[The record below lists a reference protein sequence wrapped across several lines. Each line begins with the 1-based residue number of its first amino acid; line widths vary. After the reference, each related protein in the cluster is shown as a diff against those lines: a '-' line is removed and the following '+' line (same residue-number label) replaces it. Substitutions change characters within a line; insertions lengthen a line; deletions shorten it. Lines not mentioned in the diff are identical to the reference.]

1 MLEQRRWQRII
12 LLIVLACEGLGSLTG
27 GALLV
32 ARPDGRYMDMPVE
45 IMHGTFAD
53 FLIPGII
60 LFGLGLLNVVAF
72 FAVLRRRPTDW
83 MWAGLALG
91 GLAIWFLVEII
102 ILRELHW
109 LHVMWGFPVILGLT
123 MAIPLLPFRTDAI
136 RDAWLIC
143 GPISSLL
150 YVAMNVIVP
159 TRWPEYS
166 PAAQTVSE
174 LSAVAAPTRPLWV
187 VLGLLYTLLVVAF
200 GWGVR
205 MAAGDDRRLRVAG
218 ILIAVYGALG
228 IVWPF
233 APMHQREVLAA
244 GGGSFSDTLHV
255 ALGVAT
261 EVIYLLALGFAA
273 AALGT
278 AFRLYSIATFFIVL
292 LFGVQMIREAPAI
305 GTNGPTPL
313 IGVWERIN
321 IGVFLIWMTV
331 LAVALLVR
339 GHAKDRRR
347 TPVRALAQPA

>member
-1 MLEQRRWQRII
+1 MLEQRRWQRIT
-12 LLIVLACEGLGSLTG
+12 LLSVLGYEGLGSLAG
-27 GALLV
+27 GALLI
-32 ARPDGRYMDMPVE
+32 ARPDGRYMDMPVG

-53 FLIPGII
+53 FLIPGVI
-60 LFGLGLLNVVAF
+60 LFGLGLLNVTAF
-72 FAVLRRRPTDW
+72 FTVLRRRPTDW
-83 MWAGLALG
+83 LWAGLALG

-123 MAIPLLPFRTDAI
+123 TAIPLLPVRADAI

-143 GPISSLL
+143 GPISSLF
-150 YVAMNVIVP
+150 YVAMNLIVP
-159 TRWPEYS
+159 TKWPEYS

-205 MAAGDDRRLRVAG
+205 MAAGGDRRPRIAG

-228 IVWPF
+228 IIWPF
-233 APMHQREVLAA
+233 APMHQRAVLAA
-244 GGGSFSDTLHV
+244 GGGSFSDTLHI
-255 ALGVAT
+255 ALGVST

-278 AFRLYSIATFFIVL
+278 AFRLYSIATFLIVFA
-292 LFGVQMIREAPAI
+292 FGIQMFREAPAVS
-305 GTNGPTPL
+305 TNAPTPL

-321 IGVFLIWMTV
+321 IGVFLLWMTV
-331 LAVALLVR
+331 LAVALLMR
-339 GHAKDRRR
+339 GHSKDRRA
-347 TPVRALAQPA
+347 PVHALAQAA